1 MFLEKN
7 RDRIEKDF
15 EKLCQEWPKVME
27 PVAEELAGW
36 DPDTALAGKYLYA
49 NMPLSDIANYSADI
63 FYDFAAH
70 GVFLYREYEKVRKL
84 PEEIFLNYVLY
95 HRVNEEEIDVC
106 RKRFYESIV
115 DYLKETDQGRT
126 LEEMPDKEAALE
138 LNFWCAREASY
149 QAADARTASAKTVFE
164 SGRGRCGEES
174 VFGVN
179 ALRSAGIPARQV
191 YAPRWS
197 HCDDNHAWVE
207 AYLDGNWYFL
217 GACEP
222 ELELNQGW
230 FNGAASRAMMIHSRW
245 FDSVLPQDEEVIG
258 GEGMAAMLNQLSRYA
273 DTTKAEV
280 TVKDASGMPASG
292 VQVDFH
298 VLNYAEFYPVASM
311 RTGEDGKVSFTTGFG
326 SLYVEARKGD
336 LRCEFLMNT
345 REKTSWECTLAKKED
360 PAGEW
365 TSFDLYAPHDRM
377 GTKAALDEQ
386 TKAAYDK
393 KLAAVNGKRLQK
405 VKHFKNPD
413 WEKFFYG
420 DAATAGWRGK
430 LLGTLTE
437 KDKLDVKCAVLEEH
451 LTEALKYADKYPEEV
466 FVPYVLSPRIWDEV
480 LRPWRKEIG
489 ETLTAQQQEAFARN
503 PVAIWDFVDANIK
516 ERPERERSSIYT
528 TPAAALRLGSANKNS
543 KKILFVAI
551 ARTLGIP
558 ARLNRENGSMEYWKD
573 GAFVPVLAA
582 EEKTCALTLL
592 PDAEKTVWKYFQN
605 WSLGRMENGV
615 YRSLFIQDDWEK
627 GSLTIPLVPGVYR
640 ILTANRL
647 PSGNIFGERY
657 DFCLKDGEEKT
668 VTMNFRQASASD
680 ILTDNILPEFT
691 LKKENGEEVSVSD
704 LTKKEAM
711 LLIWLEES
719 KEPTEHILNEL
730 MERQEEFRELA
741 DRIAFIIRTPKALED
756 STLSKCRSAIP
767 GIAVYYDDFGE
778 TAEILA
784 RRIYTEPGRW
794 PLIIVA
800 DSHTGQLEAVYG
812 TSGYNVGTGDMLLRV
827 MRAEEEA

>member
-115 DYLKETDQGRT
+115 DYLKETDQGRR

-466 FVPYVLSPRIWDEV
+466 FVPYVLSPE
-480 LRPWRKEIG
+480 
-489 ETLTAQQQEAFARN
+489 
-503 PVAIWDFVDANIK
+503 
-516 ERPERERSSIYT
+516 
-528 TPAAALRLGSANKNS
+528 
-543 KKILFVAI
+543 
-551 ARTLGIP
+551 
-558 ARLNRENGSMEYWKD
+558 
-573 GAFVPVLAA
+573 
-582 EEKTCALTLL
+582 
-592 PDAEKTVWKYFQN
+592 
-605 WSLGRMENGV
+605 
-615 YRSLFIQDDWEK
+615 
-627 GSLTIPLVPGVYR
+627 
-640 ILTANRL
+640 
-647 PSGNIFGERY
+647 SGTRY
-657 DFCLKDGEEKT
+657 
-668 VTMNFRQASASD
+668 
-680 ILTDNILPEFT
+680 
-691 LKKENGEEVSVSD
+691 
-704 LTKKEAM
+704 
-711 LLIWLEES
+711 
-719 KEPTEHILNEL
+719 
-730 MERQEEFRELA
+730 
-741 DRIAFIIRTPKALED
+741 
-756 STLSKCRSAIP
+756 
-767 GIAVYYDDFGE
+767 
-778 TAEILA
+778 
-784 RRIYTEPGRW
+784 
-794 PLIIVA
+794 
-800 DSHTGQLEAVYG
+800 
-812 TSGYNVGTGDMLLRV
+812 
-827 MRAEEEA
+827 